1 MKTPAF
7 GYLFLMQKVYSY
19 RVVRRVLIYFK
30 SELFRGD
37 RRGLLKALALLQRR
51 WEATSNLKYK
61 NPDEIWRS
69 SFDIFNK
76 TLTQITIYISLLIT
90 LFEIVDNIS

>member
-7 GYLFLMQKVYSY
+7 GYLFLMQKFYSY

-51 WEATSNLKYK
+51 WEATNDLKYIT
-61 NPDEIWRS
+61 PWER
-69 SFDIFNK
+69 FDLIIQIF
-76 TLTQITIYISLLIT
+76 
-90 LFEIVDNIS
+90 ER

>member
-1 MKTPAF
+1 F
-7 GYLFLMQKVYSY
+7 HSNKVAK
-19 RVVRRVLIYFK
+19 RRGFIYFK

-76 TLTQITIYISLLIT
+76 AITHTNYNLI
-90 LFEIVDNIS
+90 FFQSP